1 MFDQEFVKQFAE
13 LVSNA
18 VMATIPGL
26 RIAPRLIGHEQA
38 GEYTGVSVEA
48 MSAHVRASD
57 EHGRRCH
64 IAYRDTAGPL
74 RLMVA
79 AVRVPPQGREFD
91 HDGFQATVSGNAVR
105 RRPW

>member
-57 EHGRRCH
+57 AHGRRCH
-64 IAYRDTAGPL
+64 IAYRDTAGLL
-74 RLMVA
+74 RLVVA
-79 AVRVPPQGREFD
+79 ATWVPQGRELED
-91 HDGFQATVSGNAVR
+91 DGFQAAVSRRAVR

>member
-1 MFDQEFVKQFAE
+1 MFDQEFVKQFAGPG
-13 LVSNA
+13 SNA

-57 EHGRRCH
+57 AHGRRCH

-74 RLMVA
+74 RLVVA
-79 AVRVPPQGREFD
+79 ATWVPQGRELED
-91 HDGFQATVSGNAVR
+91 DGFQAAVSRRAVR